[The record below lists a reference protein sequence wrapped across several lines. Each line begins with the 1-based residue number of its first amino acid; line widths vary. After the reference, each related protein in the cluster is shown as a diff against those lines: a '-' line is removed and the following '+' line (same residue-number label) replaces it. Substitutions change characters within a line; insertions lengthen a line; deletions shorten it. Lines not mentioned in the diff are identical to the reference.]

1 MKNKLLRPL
10 ALLVCLGLLCVPLL
24 GAATIGASAGEP
36 TPDSGETL
44 ACTCEMKCAEG
55 AVKEDCPVC
64 TADLTACA
72 GKESEPAPSCTCE
85 VRCAEGA
92 VKADC
97 SVCVADLAAC
107 KGKEPAPVCACT
119 AKCATGAVN
128 GACPVCK
135 LDLTACKGPAPT
147 PPPEPKYTIS
157 ILSPSGWYR
166 KAADVEIRLTDV
178 NGTGWELV
186 QARVERNGSWLDL
199 TDDFAAGNSAYV
211 EISENCTIYVTVT
224 DKDGKTYNKSRYIEC
239 FDREAPTIR
248 AGVDGKTL
256 RVEADD
262 ALSGVE
268 YIYING
274 YRVSDLTNGT
284 ADVRIKDYADST
296 YEQVA
301 VYAVDHAGNKSQ
313 TVQVK
318 NPYYKDPS
326 DKKDTSSGSTSTCPT
341 PTPTPTPTPSPTLT
355 PTPTPA
361 PTPSTGAGSTTTVK
375 PSTGSS
381 TTGGTSKPE
390 SATGSDTGVEREPSP
405 FTPDGTGTVTD
416 NATGEDGKEFFTITA
431 ANEEVF
437 YLVIDRQKNSENV
450 YFLNAV
456 TLDDLAALAGQSG
469 GNAAPQEPEPAP
481 EPQPDPEPTPQPEDL
496 EEPDPEPA
504 KKSNLGMVLVL
515 LAVVLGV
522 GGAGY
527 YLKIYKPKHDLDDA
541 EDLDDFT
548 FEEEPTVKEDDLT
561 GEQEDA
567 EAQPD
572 LPDAGALAAVD
583 GLPEEEPDDGGGDP
597 SELHGGV

>member
-1 MKNKLLRPL
+1 MKNKLLQLL
-10 ALLVCLGLLCVPLL
+10 AVSLCLGTLCVPLL
-24 GAATIGASAGEP
+24 GAATLGASAGEP
-36 TPDSGETL
+36 APDSGEPP
-44 ACTCEMKCAEG
+44 ACICDVKCAEG
-55 AVKEDCPVC
+55 AAKDDCPVC
-64 TADLTACA
+64 AADLTVCA
-72 GKESEPAPSCTCE
+72 GKEPEPAPTCTCE
-85 VRCAEGA
+85 VKCAEGA

-97 SVCVADLAAC
+97 PVCAADLTAC
-107 KGKEPAPVCACT
+107 QGKEPEPTPVCACT
-119 AKCATGAVN
+119 VKCATGAVN
-128 GACPVCK
+128 GECPVCK

-157 ILSPSGWYR
+157 ILAPSGWYR

-199 TDDFAAGNSAYV
+199 TDDFAAGNSADV

-224 DKDGKTYNKSRYIEC
+224 DKNGKTHNKSRYIEC

-248 AGVDGKTL
+248 AAVDGKTL
-256 RVEADD
+256 RAEADD

-313 TVQVK
+313 SVQVR
-318 NPYYKDPS
+318 NPYYKDPA
-326 DKKDTSSGSTSTCPT
+326 DKNTSSGSTSTCPT
-341 PTPTPTPTPSPTLT
+341 PTPTPTPTPSPT

-361 PTPSTGAGSTTTVK
+361 PTPSTGAGGTTTVK

-381 TTGGTSKPE
+381 GGASKPG
-390 SATGSDTGVEREPSP
+390 SATDSDTGEDREPSP

-456 TLDDLAALAGQSG
+456 TLDDLAALAEQSEG
-469 GNAAPQEPEPAP
+469 DAPPKEPEPTP
-481 EPQPDPEPTPQPEDL
+481 EPKPEPTPQPEDP
-496 EEPDPEPA
+496 EEPAPEPA
-504 KKSNLGMVLVL
+504 KKSSLGTVLVL
-515 LAVVLGV
+515 LLVVLGV

-527 YLKIYKPKHDLDDA
+527 YLKIYKPKHELDDA

-548 FEEEPTVKEDDLT
+548 FEAEEPTVNEDDL
-561 GEQEDA
+561 EAAAVA
-567 EAQPD
+567 EVQPGTVD
-572 LPDAGALAAVD
+572 DGALAAVD
-583 GLPEEEPDDGGGDP
+583 GLPEEEPDGDGGDP
-597 SELHGGV
+597 DDLRGGV